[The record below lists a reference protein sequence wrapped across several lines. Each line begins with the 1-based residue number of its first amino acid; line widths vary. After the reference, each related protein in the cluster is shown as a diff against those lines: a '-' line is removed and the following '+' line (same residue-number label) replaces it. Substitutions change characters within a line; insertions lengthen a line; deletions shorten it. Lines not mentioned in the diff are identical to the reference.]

1 MKDLEAKGYVGKITP
16 DEDGGFRVSGT
27 LKNVSKKAKLY
38 YQSATMMKTGKQ
50 AEVMTFNYDDKNNTL
65 SFDFYGNK
73 DDVNNEKG
81 TNYERD
87 IKLFVVD
94 QQGDSKPIFFRMP
107 KTKKKEEKKFHP
119 VESNVGDIEE
129 LDNGD
134 LNKKVLADK
143 DVNGNTVFKM
153 RDALKIYKGYAV
165 KITAFNPG
173 KNGLKPLSSDV
184 YYCDASRCE
193 QGEDFGKD
201 ENVRFNIL
209 QGFNQINYKVY
220 KIALDGDGN
229 AIKVN
234 GKVELKE
241 DNLISEKGKCV
252 YFDKEA
258 VQLDMDKNFF
268 NPTDDYNLY
277 VRKSPLV
284 MKGVVGDKGGF
295 NWHLRINESIV
306 DEYLIYGDLKSDN
319 SRPFEVKIPFEDG
332 DRLDWAAKDYSG
344 NGMPGDI
351 KDGEGNVVQKALKTQ
366 YHLFQDD
373 VKPTV
378 TITKEAKDN
387 AQAIPYGLSLIHI

>member
-1 MKDLEAKGYVGKITP
+1 
-16 DEDGGFRVSGT
+16 
-27 LKNVSKKAKLY
+27 
-38 YQSATMMKTGKQ
+38 
-50 AEVMTFNYDDKNNTL
+50 
-65 SFDFYGNK
+65 
-73 DDVNNEKG
+73 
-81 TNYERD
+81 
-87 IKLFVVD
+87 
-94 QQGDSKPIFFRMP
+94 
-107 KTKKKEEKKFHP
+107 
-119 VESNVGDIEE
+119 
-129 LDNGD
+129 
-134 LNKKVLADK
+134 
-143 DVNGNTVFKM
+143 M

-165 KITAFNPG
+165 KITSFNPG

-193 QGEDFGKD
+193 EGEEYGRD

-209 QGFNQINYKVY
+209 QGFNHVNYKVY
-220 KIALDGDGN
+220 KIALDQKGN
-229 AIKVN
+229 AIKKD

-241 DNLISEKGKCV
+241 DNLISEKGKCI

-258 VQLDMDKNFF
+258 VQLNMDKNFF
-268 NPTDDYNLY
+268 NPTADSKLY

-351 KDGEGNVVQKALKTQ
+351 KDGEGNIVQRALTTQ
-366 YHLFQDD
+366 YHLYLDD
-373 VKPTV
+373 VKPAV
-378 TITKEAKDN
+378 TITNNQGKG
-387 AQAIPYGLSLIHI
+387 QAIPYGTDKKLYVDVTDKRTNGKEGKSKKKEFSLTAKLTSPARNWKTTATLLMKSKLRQKTTRGIRQLKSYPSIPMKTNLTKKQTQRSPFNSMVAKAKAR